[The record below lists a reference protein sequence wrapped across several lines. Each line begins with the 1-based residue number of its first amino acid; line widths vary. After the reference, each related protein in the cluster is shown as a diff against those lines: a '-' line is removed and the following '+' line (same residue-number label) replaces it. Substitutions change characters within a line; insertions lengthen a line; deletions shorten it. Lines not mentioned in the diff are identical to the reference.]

1 MNCDW
6 SISSAKML
14 FEPMKTHVSLVDFA
28 KNVSAS
34 IVNNVDE
41 LGLVDFVCEKCEC
54 KHGEQRR

>member
-1 MNCDW
+1 
-6 SISSAKML
+6 
-14 FEPMKTHVSLVDFA
+14 MKTHVSLVDFA